1 MQLTENQTAIIA
13 EKINEAGLEY
23 YPLRE
28 ELLDH
33 LCCATEEKM
42 IAGASFPEALD
53 ALSELFKEDEMKD
66 MEKETLSLLN
76 SKSEFMKKLSL
87 LTLLVLLLT
96 FTMTWATKNS
106 EQPIL
111 PADPPSILPIAGD
124 FSISSSFGKRM
135 HPIHKVEKM
144 HNGTDF
150 KAPMGTPVLA
160 TSDGKII
167 KAETKS
173 TGYGNNIVIEHDSIY
188 QSRYGQLSE
197 INVKVG
203 QLVKKGDVIGKV
215 GSSGT
220 STGPH
225 LHYEVIENGKH
236 VNPENFLSLRAE

>member
-1 MQLTENQTAIIA
+1 MQLTETQTALIA
-13 EKINEAGLEY
+13 EKINEAGLKY

-42 IAGASFPEALD
+42 LEGVTFPEALS

-111 PADPPSILPIAGD
+111 PIDPPSILPIAGD
-124 FSISSSFGKRM
+124 FKITSPYGMRM
-135 HPIHKVEKM
+135 HPIHKVKKM
-144 HNGTDF
+144 HTGIDIP
-150 KAPMGTPVLA
+150 APHGTPIIA
-160 TSDGKII
+160 TSDGTVLKVED
-167 KAETKS
+167 KK
-173 TGYGNNIVIEHDSIY
+173 TGYGKLIVIQHDSTY
-188 QSRYGQLSE
+188 QSHYAHLSE
-197 INVKVG
+197 INVEIG
-203 QLVKKGDVIGKV
+203 QTVKKGEVIAKI
-215 GSSGT
+215 GSSGAAVA
-220 STGPH
+220 PH
-225 LHYEVIENGKH
+225 LHYEVIENGRK
-236 VNPENFLSLRAE
+236 VNPENFLSLQTQ

>member
-1 MQLTENQTAIIA
+1 MQLTESQTALIA
-13 EKINEAGLEY
+13 EKINEAGLKY

-42 IAGASFPEALD
+42 SEGATFPEALN

-106 EQPIL
+106 EVPIL
-111 PADPPSILPIAGD
+111 PVDPPSISPIAD
-124 FSISSSFGKRM
+124 YLKISSPFGKRM
-135 HPIHKVEKM
+135 HPIHKVVKM
-144 HNGTDF
+144 HKGTDF
-150 KAPMGTPVLA
+150 PAPIGTPVLA
-160 TSDGKII
+160 TSDGRII

-173 TGYGNNIVIEHDSIY
+173 TGYGNNIVIEHDSVY
-188 QSRYGQLSE
+188 QSKYAQLSE

-203 QLVKKGDVIGKV
+203 QLVKKGDTIGKV
-215 GSSGT
+215 GSSGA
-220 STGPH
+220 STAPH

-236 VNPENFLSLRAE
+236 VDPENFLSLRAQ